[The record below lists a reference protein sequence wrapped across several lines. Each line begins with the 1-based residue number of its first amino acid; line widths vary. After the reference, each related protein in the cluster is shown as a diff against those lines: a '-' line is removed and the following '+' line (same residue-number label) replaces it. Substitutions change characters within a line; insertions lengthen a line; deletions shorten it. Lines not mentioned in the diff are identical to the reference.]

1 MSTSSPYLVMK
12 IVKERQCSARPY
24 TQSDNWVS
32 VPAVRGYARNSDAS
46 MTSGLIALIIAEEQ
60 IV

>member
-1 MSTSSPYLVMK
+1 MK

>member
-1 MSTSSPYLVMK
+1 MK
-12 IVKERQCSARPY
+12 IVKERQCSARSY

-32 VPAVRGYARNSDAS
+32 VPAVRGYAHNNDVG
-46 MTSGLIALIIAEEQ
+46 MTPGLIALIIPEEQ